1 MSDNDVAQ
9 GQGSTRADQHDPQ
22 HDSHREPHLGLAALH
37 APPVESTHGGADM
50 IQLLNPEGQ
59 RVLGGAAAAYLPYL
73 EDLTDEDYRGF
84 YRDLVLLRRF
94 DLEATALQ
102 RQGELGL
109 WVSLLGQE
117 ASQIGCGRAMRP
129 QDHAFPGYRE
139 HGIAWCRGVDVMSL
153 IAMYRGVDKGA
164 WDTHKHGFHGYTIVI
179 GNQVLLGT
187 GYAMGIQ
194 RDGAVGTGDLT
205 RDSAVVAF
213 MGDGATAQ
221 GDVNEGFVFAGVNDS
236 PIVFF
241 CQNNQW
247 AISEPNQRQTRVPIY
262 RRADGF
268 GFPGVRVDGNDVLA
282 TYAVTRAMLEHARSG
297 QGPALIEA
305 YTYRMAAH
313 TTSDDPTKY
322 RMSAE
327 VEVWKLRD
335 PIARFKTWLAHEG
348 IADGAWFAEVDD
360 EAEELAAR
368 VRRETLAMPNPPIA
382 DMFDHVY
389 AEPHRQ
395 VEDDRAALTAYLA
408 SFEEVAG

>member
-1 MSDNDVAQ
+1 MSESGPGDIVADV
-9 GQGSTRADQHDPQ
+9 TRGPRPGGVDH
-22 HDSHREPHLGLAALH
+22 H
-37 APPVESTHGGADM
+37 ESSLRSRQRGPYDGGPDM
-50 IQLLNPEGQ
+50 IQLLDPEGQ
-59 RVLGGAAAAYLPYL
+59 RVLEGGA
-73 EDLTDEDYRGF
+73 EDYVHHVEALTPEELRGF
-84 YRDLVLLRRF
+84 YRDLVLVRRF

-117 ASQIGCGRAMRP
+117 ASQIGCGRAMRR

-139 HGIAWCRGVDVMSL
+139 HGIAWCRGLDPMRL
-153 IAMYRGVDKGA
+153 IAMYRGVDRCA
-164 WDTHKHGFHGYTIVI
+164 WDPEEFGFHTYTVVI

-187 GYAMGIQ
+187 GYAMGVQ
-194 RDGAVGTGDLT
+194 RDGAVGTGDPE
-205 RDSAVVAF
+205 RDTAVVAF

-247 AISEPNQRQTRVPIY
+247 AISEPNERQMRSPIY

-268 GFPGVRVDGNDVLA
+268 GFPGLRVDGNDVLA
-282 TYAVTRAMLEHARSG
+282 TYAVTKEMLDRARSG
-297 QGPALIEA
+297 QGPSLIEA

-322 RMSAE
+322 RFSAE
-327 VEVWKLRD
+327 VEMWKLRD

-348 IADGAWFAEVDD
+348 YADRTFFDAVTAEADDLAASVRAQTIAMPDPEVD
-360 EAEELAAR
+360 EIFA
-368 VRRETLAMPNPPIA
+368 
-382 DMFDHVY
+382 HVY
-389 AEPHRQ
+389 VEPHRQ
-395 VEDDRAALTAYLA
+395 VEDDRAFLRDYLD
-408 SFEEVAG
+408 SFAEEGAAR